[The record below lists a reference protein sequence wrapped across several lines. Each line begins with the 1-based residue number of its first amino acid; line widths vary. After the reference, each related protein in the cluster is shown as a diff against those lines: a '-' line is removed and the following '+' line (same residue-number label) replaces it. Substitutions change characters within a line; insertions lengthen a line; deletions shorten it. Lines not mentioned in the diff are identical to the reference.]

1 MATHR
6 HVGAS
11 YFDDNTHT
19 LSAAAYTEREPSAAA
34 AALYGG
40 DCTACFRFGIMS
52 RTTTTARRRI
62 GAKGVSVDVAD
73 QTRQRAR
80 TGTLFFSFFFLSLAP
95 ANARVTRVYAPRA
108 SVRLALLKPG
118 IIMRRYRLSYRLSN
132 CSVDRDVLNGDR
144 DKVNEP

>member
-1 MATHR
+1 MATHK

-73 QTRQRAR
+73 QTRQRAH
-80 TGTLFFSFFFLSLAP
+80 TDPFLFFIP
-95 ANARVTRVYAPRA
+95 RARQRVRYAPRA
-108 SVRLALLKPG
+108 SVRLALLKSD
-118 IIMRRYRLSYRLSN
+118 IIMRRYI
-132 CSVDRDVLNGDR
+132 
-144 DKVNEP
+144 